1 MVSQERTIVFLD
13 GVCGLCNS
21 MVDWLIRAD
30 RHRHLFFAPLQGI
43 TAQEHG
49 IRLPA
54 DRDPDTIIC
63 YTSSKQYERSEAILH
78 IVRRLGLPYSLL
90 CIFVLIPRPL
100 RDIVYNKLAK
110 YRYRLFG
117 KKESCR
123 LPLPEEKQYFLP

>member
-1 MVSQERTIVFLD
+1 MVSQERTIVFFD

-30 RHRHLFFAPLQGI
+30 RHRHLYFSPLQGI

-49 IRLPA
+49 INLPA
-54 DRDPDTIIC
+54 DKDPDTLIC
-63 YTSSKQYERSEAILH
+63 YTSGKQYERSDAILH

-90 CIFVLIPRPL
+90 CIFVLIPRPV
-100 RDIVYNKLAK
+100 RNAMYNILAAK
-110 YRYRLFG
+110 RYQIFG

-123 LPLPEEKQYFLP
+123 LPSPEERQYFLP